1 MGWPCF
7 TKRHMR
13 MKKIK
18 FLLIALMMLMVA
30 PVNAQSKYTVP
41 LTGRKVSLWV
51 SDEQVLSLSEKEY
64 KSYLSSA
71 KLSTNATQTA
81 MVKRVGQRLATAVE
95 TYLKQVNRL
104 DAIQNYNWEFNLVQ
118 DKSANAFCMP
128 GGKIVVYEGLLPI
141 TQDESSLAIV
151 LGHEI
156 AHAVAKHS
164 AEQLS
169 TQAKQNVGA
178 KVLGAVLG
186 VAGASNA
193 TSILTQTAF
202 SLGTKLSSLKYS
214 RDNENEA
221 DYMGLVFAAMAGY
234 DPSVAVSFWQR
245 MASNSQNRKLAFL
258 SDHPSDANRIANIK
272 KWLPVAKKYYKPVV
286 TSTHKTTTTKNSTTS
301 KKKKTTSKKKA
312 TKKTTKKR

>member
-1 MGWPCF
+1 
-7 TKRHMR
+7 
-13 MKKIK
+13 
-18 FLLIALMMLMVA
+18 
-30 PVNAQSKYTVP
+30 
-41 LTGRKVSLWV
+41 
-51 SDEQVLSLSEKEY
+51 
-64 KSYLSSA
+64 
-71 KLSTNATQTA
+71 

-118 DKSANAFCMP
+118 DNSANAFCMP

-234 DPSVAVSFWQR
+234 DPSVAVNFWQR

-286 TSTHKTTTTKNSTTS
+286 TSTHKTTTTKKSTTS